1 MGLFTSFYVGLD
13 IGRYKVDGAKLKKDG
28 KKVELISSLSIPY
41 KKKVFDGE
49 NLIDESEILY
59 ALGMIKT
66 SLKIDIEDVIISA
79 LFPDRILFRKI
90 ELPKMPEQQISN
102 AAKFQIVKELSISA
116 EEITVE
122 VDTRQKDLNLFDVSA
137 FVARNED
144 ISKFNSLFFKSGLP
158 FPDILDAGYFKFNY
172 ILKEVLFKGITFVAF
187 EDISSTYLELFE
199 NGILIGVDNVIGGSE
214 EISDDGQSVNSHY
227 QELSDKIQR
236 LSKMMLSRF
245 SMSNMDAD
253 YFIFT
258 SETEDYLD
266 VWKSALSDFQMAKE
280 VLAYREALNAEIK
293 VPLGAYSLAMRGVT
307 DNHKNKF
314 LPKKGKKSKSL

>member
-13 IGRYKVDGAKLKKDG
+13 IGRYKVSGVKLKKNG
-28 KKVELISSLSIPY
+28 KKVELVSSLSIPY

-49 NLIDESEILY
+49 SLSDESEILY

-66 SLKIDIEDVIISA
+66 SLKIDIEDVVVSA

-90 ELPKMPEQQISN
+90 ELPIMPVQQISN

-122 VDTRQKDLNLFDVSA
+122 VDVRQKDLNLFDVSA

-144 ISKFNSLFFKSGLP
+144 VSKFNSLFFKSGLP

-172 ILKEVLFKGITFVAF
+172 ILKDELFKGITFVVF
-187 EDISSTYLELFE
+187 EDIASTYLELFN
-199 NGILIGVDNVIGGSE
+199 NGVLIGIDNVIGGSE
-214 EISDDGQSVNSHY
+214 EISDNGQNVNSHY

-245 SMSNMDAD
+245 SMSNMDVN

-258 SETEDYLD
+258 SEMEEYLN
-266 VWKSALSDFQMAKE
+266 VWRDALVNFEMAKK
-280 VLAYREALNAEIK
+280 VLAYKEALNAEIK
-293 VPLGAYSLAMRGVT
+293 VPSEAYSLAMRGVT
-307 DNHKNKF
+307 DNYKNKF
-314 LPKKGKKSKSL
+314 LPKKSKKSKSL